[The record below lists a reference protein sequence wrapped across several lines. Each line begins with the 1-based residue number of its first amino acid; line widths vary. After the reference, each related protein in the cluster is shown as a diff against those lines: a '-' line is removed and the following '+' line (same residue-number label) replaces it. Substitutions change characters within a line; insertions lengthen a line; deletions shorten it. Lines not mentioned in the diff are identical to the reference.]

1 MISTRLPRRSFVGF
15 ALSGTAALAA
25 TAVLPAHRAAALPAS
40 FPPLDP
46 IALQAAIDDLE
57 HPPSTAAQLQVGG
70 TAGYWR
76 GASGVADIRTR
87 RPVTAHDKVRI
98 GSITKVFVATVV
110 LQLVAEARVALDAPV
125 RCVLPGVL
133 PDRFAAVT
141 VAHLLNHTSGLPDH
155 VGIPDPKTAED
166 VFRHRFDHW
175 TPQEWVATATHGPLK
190 FAPGT
195 RQEYRGINYALA
207 ALIIEKVTG
216 RSYGE
221 AVAARILRPLGL
233 AHTVVPGNDPHI
245 HGRHVHG
252 YLAMADGSLRD
263 ITAYDQS
270 SSRGEGDM
278 VSTTGDLD
286 RMLTAL
292 FTGELLPPELLQL
305 MFTLPPNDVRMLD
318 GSPARYS
325 TGLQQAT
332 VNGVTLW
339 GKTGETYG
347 YKNAAFSTRDQQ
359 RRFVLTYHPTT
370 ARNGEESHMIARVAD
385 LLTRNPSAEGPA
397 AQARRAPGRQDT
409 GHTAPSS
416 TWEASPRQSG

>member
-1 MISTRLPRRSFVGF
+1 VSVTL
-15 ALSGTAALAA
+15 AGTAALAA
-25 TAVLPAHRAAALPAS
+25 TAVLPAHRALALPAPL
-40 FPPLDP
+40 PPLDP
-46 IALQAAIDDLE
+46 TALQAAIDDLE
-57 HPPSTAAQLQVGG
+57 HPPSTAAQLRVCG

-76 GASGVADIRTR
+76 GTSGVADIPTR
-87 RPVTAHDKVRI
+87 RPVTAHDRVRI

-110 LQLVAEARVALDAPV
+110 LQLVAERRVSLDVPV
-125 RCVLPGVL
+125 RRVLPGLL
-133 PDRFAAVT
+133 PTRFAAVT

-155 VGIPDPKTAED
+155 VGIPDPGTAEE

-216 RSYGE
+216 RPYGE

-233 AHTVVPGNDPHI
+233 ARTVVPGDDPRI

-263 ITAYDQS
+263 ITMYDQS

-278 VSTTGDLD
+278 ISTPGDLD
-286 RMLTAL
+286 RMLAAL
-292 FTGELLPPELLQL
+292 FSGELLPPELLQL
-305 MFTLPPNDVRMLD
+305 MFTLPPDDVRMLD

-359 RRFVLTYHPTT
+359 RRFVLAYHPTT
-370 ARNGEESHMIARVAD
+370 ARDGEESQMIARVAD
-385 LLTRNPSAEGPA
+385 QLTRTPGTEGSA
-397 AQARRAPGRQDT
+397 T
-409 GHTAPSS
+409 
-416 TWEASPRQSG
+416 

>member
-1 MISTRLPRRSFVGF
+1 MTATRMSRRFFVGA
-15 ALSGTAALAA
+15 ALSGTAAVA
-25 TAVLPAHRAAALPAS
+25 TGAVLPAPRALALPAPL
-40 FPPLDP
+40 PPLDP
-46 IALQAAIDDLE
+46 TALQTAIDDLE
-57 HPPSTAAQLQVGG
+57 HPPSTAAQLRVGG

-76 GASGVADIRTR
+76 GTSGVADIRTQC
-87 RPVTAHDKVRI
+87 PVTAHDKVRI

-110 LQLVAEARVALDAPV
+110 LQLAAERRVSLDAPV
-125 RCVLPGVL
+125 RRILPGVL
-133 PDRFAAVT
+133 PTRFAAVT

-155 VGIPDPKTAED
+155 VGIPDPETAEE

-195 RQEYRGINYALA
+195 RQEYRGVNYALA
-207 ALIIEKVTG
+207 ALIIEKATG
-216 RSYGE
+216 RPYGE

-233 AHTVVPGNDPHI
+233 ARTVVPGDDPRI

-263 ITAYDQS
+263 ITMYDQS

-278 VSTTGDLD
+278 ISTTGDLD
-286 RMLTAL
+286 RMLAAL
-292 FTGELLPPELLQL
+292 FSGELLPPELLQL
-305 MFTLPPNDVRMLD
+305 MFTLPPDDVRMPD

-332 VNGVTLW
+332 VNGITLW

-347 YKNAAFSTRDQQ
+347 YKTAAFSTRDQQ
-359 RRFVLTYHPTT
+359 RRFVLAYNPTT
-370 ARNGEESHMIARVAD
+370 ARDGEESQMIARVAD
-385 LLTRNPSAEGPA
+385 QLTRTPSAEGSA
-397 AQARRAPGRQDT
+397 V
-409 GHTAPSS
+409 
-416 TWEASPRQSG
+416 